1 MNPKNDPLQIPYRL
15 ETPEDVIR
23 AMEENLLC
31 IGKNY
36 QRILLVSKLYP
47 LSFPPAYEAARKE
60 ARKDFFRVRKDKI
73 REVSVEFEEI
83 ESLNLI
89 SGFESIENQVPWLKG
104 ILEHRDIFSFIKQM
118 PDSVQKRCRLSSFQ
132 SNPSTMVESFT
143 AIRRLLK
150 QELLSYVLS
159 KKTKSVSLD
168 EMKRFIGAYVIFG
181 KSNRDVYEALKLG
194 LNKNSENHIVLYQN
208 ACAEILFA
216 RIPTFISELIILEP
230 DTIRQKV
237 FSKIAKLDIRPKQC
251 LGLYSYFPMGLP
263 GNKVV
268 PALKKMSQVAMRMA
282 IADDVKTRFHDYIKV
297 MSENIENRQSLYT
310 RLFLNKELEK
320 IQRLYVPRDVMKY
333 HVSYRDVIRATY
345 TEKTT
350 ILFYPTK
357 DYMDLFHGTFSS
369 DCVGLDLA
377 QKHLTDPAYFN
388 IRIFKNGR
396 WKGNIYMLDLTD
408 RGILMVDR
416 IQIPRSINAE
426 YMQFFKSLKEVF
438 QEMFSKVDYD
448 EILIPLTI
456 SNHDIIQRV
465 FNKFKD
471 GLQKRWINFDTS
483 RWCHFESI
491 VNNKKQEFCVLC
503 KKVKTN

>member
-1 MNPKNDPLQIPYRL
+1 
-15 ETPEDVIR
+15 
-23 AMEENLLC
+23 
-31 IGKNY
+31 
-36 QRILLVSKLYP
+36 
-47 LSFPPAYEAARKE
+47 
-60 ARKDFFRVRKDKI
+60 
-73 REVSVEFEEI
+73 
-83 ESLNLI
+83 
-89 SGFESIENQVPWLKG
+89 
-104 ILEHRDIFSFIKQM
+104 
-118 PDSVQKRCRLSSFQ
+118 
-132 SNPSTMVESFT
+132 
-143 AIRRLLK
+143 
-150 QELLSYVLS
+150 
-159 KKTKSVSLD
+159 
-168 EMKRFIGAYVIFG
+168 
-181 KSNRDVYEALKLG
+181 
-194 LNKNSENHIVLYQN
+194 
-208 ACAEILFA
+208 
-216 RIPTFISELIILEP
+216 
-230 DTIRQKV
+230 
-237 FSKIAKLDIRPKQC
+237 
-251 LGLYSYFPMGLP
+251 
-263 GNKVV
+263 
-268 PALKKMSQVAMRMA
+268 
-282 IADDVKTRFHDYIKV
+282 
-297 MSENIENRQSLYT
+297 
-310 RLFLNKELEK
+310 
-320 IQRLYVPRDVMKY
+320 MKY

-448 EILIPLTI
+448 EILMPLTI